1 MHEGGVQFHLWPTTA
16 FFEKHNLQRKGIK
29 TKIYGSLHH
38 FNTGFEGFKQLRFD
52 PDSQK
57 KFRVMVRVW
66 VWCEHDGEVEI
77 DAGMKQQ
84 LWRKGAGE
92 LDVMLGL

>member
-1 MHEGGVQFHLWPTTA
+1 MNVIG
-16 FFEKHNLQRKGIK
+16 
-29 TKIYGSLHH
+29 
-38 FNTGFEGFKQLRFD
+38 
-52 PDSQK
+52 
-57 KFRVMVRVW
+57 VMVRVW

-92 LDVMLGL
+92 LDEMLGL